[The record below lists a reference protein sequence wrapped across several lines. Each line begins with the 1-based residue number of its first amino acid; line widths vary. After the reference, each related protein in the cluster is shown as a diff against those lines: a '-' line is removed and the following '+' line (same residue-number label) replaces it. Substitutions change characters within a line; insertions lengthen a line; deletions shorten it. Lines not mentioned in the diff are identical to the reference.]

1 MSQPFG
7 ANPKKFGDLLGQFG
21 TPVKVPPFQRGYS
34 WEKTH
39 VSTLCDDIFDFNS
52 SWTAGEQYFLG
63 PIVIIEENDKIVLL
77 DGQQRLATVTVFFA
91 ALRDHARALATQKGS
106 DFARDTQREL
116 IEPDDRWSLVL
127 NETDESFFR
136 DAIQSDPP
144 KTVTATLRS
153 HVLIKQAYDL
163 IRARI
168 AKQLV
173 GLKADEVVKRM
184 KSLKQT
190 LAVNAVVVAITVASE
205 DDAFKIFETLNDRGL
220 RLTVPD
226 LLLNHLTRSAE
237 PKDRPTIREK
247 WTYMLEKMGKRD
259 IDRFLRHMWISK
271 FGDVKSRG
279 LYREIKGFITDQKL
293 GPLDFAELCA
303 DECDSYVALVDVDDS
318 LGNAGQYVEA
328 TVDYLDVPAALPL
341 LLSGVRCLDAG
352 DVERLAKTV
361 VALLVRY
368 LAADLNQ
375 ATLEE
380 TLYKT
385 AREVRQAHAR
395 KESSAKTYH
404 TAKTILSGIDALD
417 EQIKISIQKLILNRK
432 QAQFIVTTL
441 ANQLQSATKE
451 VAINQG
457 TIEHIFPQKPTNAD
471 WPNLDELAPYT
482 WHIGNLTILGAKPNQ
497 KAANAS
503 FADKR
508 TTHYPKS
515 EIRMTKEVAAKYSKW
530 DVATILTRTNDEL
543 LPMLKKAW
551 PKLA

>member
-39 VSTLCDDIFDFNS
+39 VSTFCDDIFDFNL
-52 SWTAGEQYFLG
+52 SWAAGEQYFLG
-63 PIVIIEENDKIVLL
+63 PIVIIEEKDKIILL
-77 DGQQRLATVTVFFA
+77 DGQQRLATVTIFFA
-91 ALRDHARALATQKGS
+91 ALRDHARKKLATQKAN
-106 DFARDTQREL
+106 DFARDIHREL

-127 NETDESFFR
+127 NETDEIFLR
-136 DAIQSDPP
+136 DTVQSDPP
-144 KTVTATLRS
+144 KDVKPTLRS
-153 HVLIKQAYDL
+153 HVLIQHAYEL

-168 AKQLV
+168 AKEFD
-173 GLKADEVVKRM
+173 GLNVDESLKKM

-205 DDAFKIFETLNDRGL
+205 DDAFQIFETLNDRGL

-226 LLLNHLTRSAE
+226 LLLNHLTRSADT
-237 PKDRPTIREK
+237 KDRPTIREK

-279 LYREIKGFITDQKL
+279 LYREIKAFIKDAKL
-293 GPLDFAELCA
+293 EPLAFAELCA
-303 DECDSYVALVDVDDS
+303 DECDSYVALVDLDDS
-318 LGNAGQYVEA
+318 LGKAEPYVEA
-328 TVDYLDVPAALPL
+328 IVEYLDVPAALPL

-352 DVERLAKTV
+352 DLERLAKTIV
-361 VALLVRY
+361 TLLVRY

-380 TLYKT
+380 TLYKA
-385 AREVRQAHAR
+385 AREVREAKANG
-395 KESSAKTYH
+395 ETSAKTYQI
-404 TAKTILSGIDALD
+404 AKATLAAIDASD
-417 EQIKISIQKLILNRK
+417 DQIKTSIPKLILNKK
-432 QAQFIVTTL
+432 QAQYIVTTM

-457 TIEHIFPQKPTNAD
+457 TIEHIFPQNPTNAD
-471 WPNLDELAPYT
+471 WLNSDELAPYT

-503 FADKR
+503 FAEKKK
-508 TTHYPKS
+508 THYPAS
-515 EIRMTKEVAAKYSKW
+515 EIKMTKEVATKYPKW
-530 DVATILTRTNDEL
+530 DAATVLTRTTDEL
-543 LPMLKKAW
+543 LPSLKKAW
-551 PKLA
+551 PKL

>member
-39 VSTLCDDIFDFNS
+39 VSTFCDDIFDFNLLRV
-52 SWTAGEQYFLG
+52 AGEQYFLG
-63 PIVIIEENDKIVLL
+63 PIVIIEEQDKIVLL
-77 DGQQRLATVTVFFA
+77 DGQQRLATVTIFFA
-91 ALRDHARALATQKGS
+91 ALRDYARALATQKGS

-116 IEPDDRWSLVL
+116 IEPDDRCSLSL

-144 KTVTATLRS
+144 KAVTPTLRS
-153 HVLIKQAYDL
+153 HVLIKHAYDL

-168 AKQLV
+168 AEELD
-173 GLKADEVVKRM
+173 GLKADESVKRM
-184 KSLKQT
+184 KALKQT

-205 DDAFKIFETLNDRGL
+205 DDAFQIFETLNDRGL

-237 PKDRPTIREK
+237 SKDRPTIREK
-247 WTYMLEKMGKRD
+247 WTDMLEKMGKRD

-279 LYREIKGFITDQKL
+279 LYREIKAFIKAEKL
-293 GPLDFAELCA
+293 EALDFAELCA
-303 DECDSYVALVDVDDS
+303 DECDSYVALVDLDDS
-318 LGNAGQYVEA
+318 LGKAGQYVEA
-328 TVDYLDVPAALPL
+328 IVEYLDVSAALPL

-361 VALLVRY
+361 VTLLVRY

-380 TLYKT
+380 TLYKA
-385 AREVRQAHAR
+385 AREVREAHA
-395 KESSAKTYH
+395 KGESSPKTYH
-404 TAKTILSGIDALD
+404 IAKGTLAGIDASD
-417 EQIKISIQKLILNRK
+417 DQIKTSIPKLILNRR

-457 TIEHIFPQKPTNAD
+457 TIEHIFPQKPTKAD

-508 TTHYPKS
+508 STHYPKS
-515 EIRMTKEVAAKYSKW
+515 EVKLTKEVAAKYSKW
-530 DVATILTRTNDEL
+530 DAATILTRTTDEL